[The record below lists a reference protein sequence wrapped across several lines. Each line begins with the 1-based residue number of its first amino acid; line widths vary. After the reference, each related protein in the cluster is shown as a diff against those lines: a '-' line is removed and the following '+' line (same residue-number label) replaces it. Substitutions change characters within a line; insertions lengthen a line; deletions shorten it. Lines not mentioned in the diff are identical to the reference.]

1 MNRSIYD
8 IKADIEAIFDEI
20 YANNG
25 EITEEQL
32 EELSIKQDELRDKL
46 DSYRHVLSRY
56 NRDVEY
62 CKAEETRIAVIRKR
76 NQKIVD
82 RLKGVMLD
90 AVLRY
95 GNENKNGNKY
105 VEFPDGKIATK
116 ATKVIEVNDMI
127 AYHFKT
133 IVIDRLKELYDN
145 GMLDAAD
152 AGIGIELQSLDLE
165 SFIATVNAN
174 YVAEYPEEFEQVEG
188 GFTVDDLFNY
198 GIKIEFELS
207 LADLCKVENYD
218 ITNATFNHDVKVID
232 DINKT
237 SIKRELDNGAK
248 INIAKQCINQTLS
261 VK

>member
-1 MNRSIYD
+1 MKKSLYA

-20 YANNG
+20 ENNDG
-25 EITEEQL
+25 IITDEQID
-32 EELSIKQDELRDKL
+32 ELTIHQEELRDKL

-62 CKAEETRIAVIRKR
+62 CKAEETRIACIRKR

-95 GNENKNGNKY
+95 GDTNKNGNKY
-105 VEFPDGKIATK
+105 VEFADGKIASR
-116 ATKVIEVNDMI
+116 ATKVIEINDTI
-127 AYHFKT
+127 ASHFKNM
-133 IVIDRLKELYDN
+133 VIDRLYELYNN
-145 GMLDAAD
+145 GMLDIND
-152 AGIGIELQSLDLE
+152 AGAGVEIQSLNLE
-165 SFIATVNAN
+165 SFIATINAN
-174 YVAEYPEEFEQVEG
+174 YAAEYPEEYEQIEG
-188 GFTVDDLFNY
+188 GFTIDDLYNY

-218 ITNATFNHDVKVID
+218 ITNAMFNHQAEVID
-232 DINKT
+232 NISKT
-237 SIKRELDNGAK
+237 YIKRELDNGAK
-248 INIAKQCINQTLS
+248 INIASQCINQTLS